1 MKQSNGRG
9 FRQCN
14 SLKTKSRNHHRI
26 LFRKTR
32 KTRRPKNAIGF
43 SNLSVRYSL
52 GEHES
57 DENIFQWETARKF
70 GCWYV
75 CGIIVVGES
84 GWGVRNRMTY
94 GVPNSEKTGGQRKKT
109 ETEKSPL
116 LILRVFKFHLRVL
129 T

>member
-1 MKQSNGRG
+1 MKQSNSRG

-70 GCWYV
+70 GCWLCVWHY
-75 CGIIVVGES
+75 CS
-84 GWGVRNRMTY
+84 GRKWLGVRNRMTY
-94 GVPNSEKTGGQRKKT
+94 GVPNSEKTGGQRKKQKRR
-109 ETEKSPL
+109 KSPL
-116 LILRVFKFHLRVL
+116 LILRVFEFHLRVL